1 MSQSGAVVLSQDT
14 QFKLEANGMRCACL
28 SGDMGKEARQRVLH
42 SFRCRCCYPA
52 DMSYLPCT
60 QQ

>member
-1 MSQSGAVVLSQDT
+1 MLAGRLGCSDAVLFDVSQDT

-42 SFRCRCCYPA
+42 AFR
-52 DMSYLPCT
+52 
-60 QQ
+60 